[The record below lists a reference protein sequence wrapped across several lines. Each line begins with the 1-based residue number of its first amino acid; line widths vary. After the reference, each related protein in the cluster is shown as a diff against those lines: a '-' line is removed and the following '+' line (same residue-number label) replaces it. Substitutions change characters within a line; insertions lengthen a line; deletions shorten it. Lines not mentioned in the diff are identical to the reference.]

1 MNRSSRVSLARYTL
15 SFLSVLIYMTL
26 VSGCVA
32 LVPDPEIS
40 HHLDHFV
47 VFETKKRDYAASPTG
62 LFKICREFYRHYEDV
77 FDLLVVVSHT
87 PDGFFDQWGIGVK
100 GGMLVVRHSES
111 GTGTSKRDFGRDL
124 GSVRNLKGVVQLAN
138 PQQIISGL
146 MLHEFVHLW
155 YSDLEVIPTKFP
167 GHWGFSSVGGQLGGF
182 HEDEL
187 ISIGRGKYIAGDF
200 SPQKA
205 NKMVPYSE
213 LEMYLAG
220 WLPANEVP
228 DFLIAE
234 DGMWSVKHMTYDEL
248 EECKIKTGPFAGEYD
263 EDCLIEVDE
272 NGNKIFTAKRIS
284 TWNIDKIIE
293 RLGPRSPNHEKSQK
307 KFRAAFVLVTSSGN
321 PFSDEEL
328 MLAQQY
334 IELFTS
340 KKPLPQWFKDKA
352 AESWAQTELFNFWE
366 ATRGIATVEAGDL
379 QSYRR

>member
-1 MNRSSRVSLARYTL
+1 MKRLRSTPLGNITL
-15 SFLSVLIYMTL
+15 SLVSVLVYMTL

-40 HHLDHFV
+40 HHLDNLV

-100 GGMLVVRHSES
+100 GGMLVVRHTES

-138 PQQIISGL
+138 PEQIISGP

-167 GHWGFSSVGGQLGGF
+167 GHWGFSSVRGQLGGF

-187 ISIGRGKYIAGDF
+187 ESIGRGKYIAGDF

-220 WLPANEVP
+220 WLPSTAVP
-228 DFLIAE
+228 EILVAE
-234 DGMWSVKHMTYDEL
+234 DGMWSIKHMTSEEL
-248 EECKIKTGPFAGEYD
+248 EECKIKSGPFAGEYD
-263 EDCLIEVDE
+263 EDCIIEVDE

-284 TWNIDKIIE
+284 TWNIDQIIE

-307 KFRAAFVLVTSSGN
+307 KFRAAFLLVASGVN

-328 MLAQQY
+328 TLAREY
-334 IELFTS
+334 IDLYTS
-340 KKPLPQWFKDKA
+340 KGPLPEWFKNKV
-352 AESWAQTELFNFWE
+352 AEPSLQKELYNFWE
-366 ATRGIATVEAGDL
+366 ATRGIATLEAGDL